1 MLAPLQKPLTHR
13 AQITVI
19 RPAYQNTKNGCVD
32 DEYSYMC

>member
-1 MLAPLQKPLTHR
+1 MLVPLQKPLTHR
-13 AQITVI
+13 AQITV